1 MCHDIRSFDS
11 HSIIPVNY
19 VIRLGDKTTVNIN
32 RAGTAFV
39 NDIPLFC
46 LFVPQFRLSLISVS
60 QLDTQGYKSV
70 FFNGTCT
77 ITNPV
82 GHTFLKAKKDDGGLY
97 IPYSNADANIST
109 RSGLETRPP
118 EPARTPSKPVA
129 GSTEIEPQIPSKDDK
144 TKAKPVAE
152 PATDPAAPTKLSKQS
167 DSIQLW
173 HRRLAHLNP
182 VALKQLLS
190 STMPSTIQFP
200 TSYWHDSSKCE
211 TCIIGKHTQKF
222 ERTKQRRATRPF
234 EFIHSDLCGPMK
246 SSIGGASY
254 YIIYIDDFTR
264 YTEGMTIS
272 LYHSI
277 PFYTTLYHS
286 IPFFTGN
293 EYRNDDVVCPIM
305 RYAWAMPDGDRGYRK
320 DTSYID
326 AR

>member
-1 MCHDIRSFDS
+1 MWAVDSAASHHMCHDIRSFDS

-19 VIRLGDKTTVNIN
+19 VIKLGDETTVNIN

-82 GHTFLKAKKDDGGLY
+82 SHTFLKAKKDDGGLY
-97 IPYSNADANIST
+97 IPYSNAEANIST
-109 RSGLETRPP
+109 RSGLETRPL

-129 GSTEIEPQIPSKDDK
+129 GSTEIEPRTPSKDDNLK
-144 TKAKPVAE
+144 TKTKPVA
-152 PATDPAAPTKLSKQS
+152 DSAAPTKLSKQS

-182 VALKQLLS
+182 AALKQLLS
-190 STMPSTIQFP
+190 PTIQFP

-264 YTEGMTIS
+264 YTEGMIIS

-277 PFYTTLYHS
+277 PLYTILYPS
-286 IPFFTGN
+286 SLAMNNATT
-293 EYRNDDVVCPIM
+293 M
-305 RYAWAMPDGDRGYRK
+305 SYAR
-320 DTSYID
+320 
-326 AR
+326 

>member
-11 HSIIPVNY
+11 HSIIPVKY
-19 VIRLGDKTTVNIN
+19 IIRLGDETTVDIN
-32 RAGTAFV
+32 RAGTAYI

-60 QLDTQGYKSV
+60 QLDTEGYKSV

-97 IPYSNADANIST
+97 IPYSNAEANVST

-118 EPARTPSKPVA
+118 EPTAIKPTKTKPVA
-129 GSTEIEPQIPSKDDK
+129 DS
-144 TKAKPVAE
+144 A
-152 PATDPAAPTKLSKQS
+152 SKQS

-190 STMPSTIQFP
+190 STIQFP

-277 PFYTTLYHS
+277 PLYTILYPSSLAMNNATTMSYAQQCDMH
-286 IPFFTGN
+286 GQ
-293 EYRNDDVVCPIM
+293 CPIM
-305 RYAWAMPDGDRGYRK
+305 RNAWAIEDTAWMPH
-320 DTSYID
+320 

>member
-1 MCHDIRSFDS
+1 MWAVDSAASHHMCHDIRSFDS

-19 VIRLGDKTTVNIN
+19 VIRLGDETTVNIN
-32 RAGTAFV
+32 RAGTAFI

-97 IPYSNADANIST
+97 IPYSNAEANIST

-118 EPARTPSKPVA
+118 EPSAIQPPT
-129 GSTEIEPQIPSKDDK
+129 PSKDDK
-144 TKAKPVAE
+144 TKTKPVA
-152 PATDPAAPTKLSKQS
+152 DSAAPTKTSKQS
-167 DSIQLW
+167 DSIRLW

-182 VALKQLLS
+182 AALKQLLS
-190 STMPSTIQFP
+190 STIQFP

-246 SSIGGASY
+246 SSIGGASF

-264 YTEGMTIS
+264 YTEGTNIS
-272 LYHSI
+272 PYHSI
-277 PFYTTLYHS
+277 PFYTILH
-286 IPFFTGN
+286 
-293 EYRNDDVVCPIM
+293 
-305 RYAWAMPDGDRGYRK
+305 WQ
-320 DTSYID
+320 
-326 AR
+326 

>member
-19 VIRLGDKTTVNIN
+19 VIKLGDETTVNIN

-82 GHTFLKAKKDDGGLY
+82 GQTFLKAKKDDGGLY
-97 IPYSNADANIST
+97 IPYSNTDANIST

-118 EPARTPSKPVA
+118 EPTAKRPPT
-129 GSTEIEPQIPSKDDK
+129 PSKDDK
-144 TKAKPVAE
+144 TKTKPVA
-152 PATDPAAPTKLSKQS
+152 DSAAPTKTSKQS

-182 VALKQLLS
+182 AALKQLLS
-190 STMPSTIQFP
+190 STMSTIQFP

-222 ERTKQRRATRPF
+222 ERTKQRRATKPF

-264 YTEGMTIS
+264 YTEGMIIS

-277 PFYTTLYHS
+277 PLYHS
-286 IPFFTGN
+286 VPLYTILYPSSLAMNNATT
-293 EYRNDDVVCPIM
+293 M
-305 RYAWAMPDGDRGYRK
+305 SYAR
-320 DTSYID
+320 
-326 AR
+326 

>member
-1 MCHDIRSFDS
+1 MWAVDSAASHHMCHDIRSFDS

-19 VIRLGDKTTVNIN
+19 CIRLGDETTVNIN

-46 LFVPQFRLSLISVS
+46 LFVPQFRLYLISVS

-97 IPYSNADANIST
+97 IPYSNAEANIST
-109 RSGLETRPP
+109 RSGLETRPL
-118 EPARTPSKPVA
+118 EPRTSSKPVA
-129 GSTEIEPQIPSKDDK
+129 GSTEIEPRTPSKDDK
-144 TKAKPVAE
+144 TMTKPVA
-152 PATDPAAPTKLSKQS
+152 DSAAPTKLSKQS

-182 VALKQLLS
+182 AALKQLLS
-190 STMPSTIQFP
+190 STIQFP

-234 EFIHSDLCGPMK
+234 EFIHSDLCGHMK

-264 YTEGMTIS
+264 YTEGMIIS

-277 PFYTTLYHS
+277 PLYIILYHS
-286 IPFFTGN
+286 IPFFTGD
-293 EYRNDDVVCPIM
+293 E
-305 RYAWAMPDGDRGYRK
+305 
-320 DTSYID
+320 
-326 AR
+326 